1 MSSNVLEKAMSA
13 EILDQSWRR
22 LKSEH
27 TPWSAT
33 VPRDELERHLLQH
46 LFSLRDAVLNETY
59 RPQALRQF
67 PMKKPDG
74 SRRIITAQY
83 LADKVIQRALLII
96 LEPKAESLFDDNS
109 YAYRPRRSVDMA
121 LKKVAEHTQCGRGW
135 LVDADIEKF
144 FDNISHRLL
153 LKKLTPFIND
163 PKAMRLINAWLK
175 QGAHHKSLLGQRQ
188 GIAQGAILSPL
199 MCNLFLDSFDKS
211 LNRANIPFVR
221 FADDFLLFTDSQ
233 KNAQAARE
241 YAKKQLDKLALSLHP
256 KKTRVVKS
264 SPKVIFL
271 GQKLNW
277 AAQ

>member
-1 MSSNVLEKAMSA
+1 MSASLLEQAMSA
-13 EILDQSWRR
+13 DILDQSWRR

-33 VPRDELERHLLQH
+33 VTREELERHLVQH
-46 LFSLRDAVLNETY
+46 LVILRDAVLNETY
-59 RPQALRQF
+59 RPQPLRQF

-74 SRRIITAQY
+74 SKRIITAQY
-83 LADKVIQRALLII
+83 LSDKMIQRALLIV
-96 LEPKAESLFDDNS
+96 LESRAEALFDDNS
-109 YAYRPRRSVDMA
+109 YAYRPKRGVAQA
-121 LKKVAEHTQCGRGW
+121 LNKVAEHSRCGRGW

-144 FDNISHRLL
+144 FDNIAHRLL
-153 LKKLTPFIND
+153 IKKLTPFIND
-163 PKAMRLINAWLK
+163 TKAMKLISEWLK
-175 QGAHHKSLLGQRQ
+175 QGAHQKSLLGRRL

-221 FADDFLLFTDSQ
+221 FADDFLLFTDSE
-233 KNAQAARE
+233 KNAHAAQE
-241 YAKKQLDKLALSLHP
+241 YARKQLDKLALTLHP
-256 KKTRVVKS
+256 KKTQVVKS

-277 AAQ
+277 AAR